1 MAEYGNRI
9 HVVACGVLA
18 IDIRNLA
25 EQMGL
30 GITLELNEGGLHE
43 NPGELRRR
51 LQASI
56 DRASASGQCDR
67 IAVGYGICG
76 RGTVGIHARNVPLVI
91 PKAHDCIALFLG
103 SDAAYR
109 QEFSRFP
116 GTFYISAGWFE
127 EKIQPKSVRKQD
139 GEQPRDV
146 DFQRLAD
153 KYGGENARAIVDFLN
168 SWQRN
173 YQRAAFVD
181 TGAPHAEKYSSY
193 AKAMAEEFGWRYE
206 ALPGNLLLLQKM
218 LTAMATTPEVLVVPP
233 HHVTVLDPMEGL
245 KAVPIWQASS
255 RQKEK
260 GKRKKE
266 EEEESRK
273 SEKTAT
279 GCAQIGLGIDA
290 GGTYTD
296 AVIYDFAGNAILGKA
311 KALTTKW
318 DYTVGITQALDGLDA
333 VLMRRVDLVSIST
346 TLATNAIVEGHGQ
359 EVGLLIM
366 PPYGI
371 FHDTDLPHQPRAVI
385 AGRMEIDGTEI
396 SPVNPHEVRSIAREM
411 IERHRVG
418 AFAVSGYAST
428 INPSHELQVK
438 AILREETGL
447 SVTCGHELSELLN
460 FITRADTAVLNA
472 RIMPRLEKFIR
483 EVEVSLERRGI
494 DAPVMV
500 VKGDGSLMNTATAR
514 ERPVETVLS
523 GPAASVAGAIH
534 LTKGRDAL
542 VLDMGGTTSDTA
554 AVLGGEVRTCPDGA
568 HVGRWKTHVRAL
580 DMRTVGLGGD
590 SLIAYDRGELQV
602 GPLRVAPIA
611 WLGAERPGAADAL
624 AFVEAH
630 VDDYAGCTRPTE
642 IVTLTGHAAGFALDD
657 DERRIVDALRE
668 RPRSVAELAQAS
680 ESDHWIFLRL
690 GRLEEHYV
698 VQRCGLTPTDLLHV
712 RGQFERWD
720 TTSALRMRAI
730 IAGLAGFDDP
740 ERFTD
745 HVMDMI
751 VRKLAVQLIKK
762 QLDEHTDPDA
772 MDGCPV
778 CKTLIG
784 NLLAHSADMRTDAK
798 VVDGPLQPKAQ
809 SPTPNASAP
818 NAYRVSLALGSPVIG
833 LGAPVHFFLPQAA
846 RLLGTEAIVP
856 QHADVANAIGAI
868 TSRVTVSK
876 QVQIRPNDFGQYAVH
891 GLADARCFDSFDDAH
906 SFAVSELEQTVQRM
920 ARSAGTSES
929 FVEMEVGDKI
939 SSAADGAEIF
949 LERVISA
956 RLSGPP
962 DLGSGREG
970 R

>member
-1 MAEYGNRI
+1 MADCGNRV
-9 HVVACGVLA
+9 HVIACGVLA

-25 EQMGL
+25 ERMGL
-30 GITLELNEGGLHE
+30 EISLELNEGGLHE
-43 NPGELRRR
+43 DPGELRRR
-51 LQASI
+51 LQEAI

-76 RGTVGIHARNVPLVI
+76 RGTVGIHARTVPLAI

-127 EKIQPKSVRKQD
+127 EKIQPKSVRRKD
-139 GEQPRDV
+139 GARNENRDS
-146 DFQRLAD
+146 DEFRRLVE
-153 KYGGENARAIVDFLN
+153 KYGEENARAIVDFLN
-168 SWQRN
+168 SWHRN

-181 TGAPHAEKYSSY
+181 TGAPHARRYSSY

-206 ALPGNLLLLQKM
+206 ALPGNLSLLEKM
-218 LTAMATTPEVLVVPP
+218 LTAIATTPEVLVVPP

-245 KAVPIWQASS
+245 KAVPVWQASAS
-255 RQKEK
+255 RGEPRVRPR
-260 GKRKKE
+260 GKPGKAVAGSAR
-266 EEEESRK
+266 
-273 SEKTAT
+273 
-279 GCAQIGLGIDA
+279 IGLGIDA

-296 AVIYDFAGNAILGKA
+296 AVIYDFAAAAILGKA

-318 DYTVGITQALDGLDA
+318 DYTVGITQALDSLDA
-333 VLMRRVDLVSIST
+333 SLLERVDLVSIST

-371 FHDTDLPHQPRAVI
+371 FHPDDIPHQPRAVI

-396 SPVNPHEVRSIAREM
+396 SPINPHEVRRIAREM
-411 IERHRVG
+411 VDRHRVG
-418 AFAVSGYAST
+418 AFAVSGYGGT
-428 INPSHELQVK
+428 INPAHELQVK
-438 AILREETGL
+438 AILRDETGL

-483 EVEVSLERRGI
+483 EVEVSLARRGI
-494 DAPVMV
+494 CAPVMV

-523 GPAASVAGAIH
+523 GPAASAAGAIH
-534 LTKGRDAL
+534 LTNCKDAL
-542 VLDMGGTTSDTA
+542 VIDVGGTTSDTA
-554 AVLGGEVRTCPDGA
+554 AVQAGAVRTCADGA
-568 HVGRWKTHVRAL
+568 RVGRWKTHVRAL

-590 SLIAYDRGELQV
+590 SLIAFDRGELHV
-602 GPLRVAPIA
+602 GPVRVAPIA
-611 WLGAERPGAADAL
+611 WLGSERPGTADAL
-624 AFVEAH
+624 EFIEAH
-630 VDDYAGCTRPTE
+630 IADYAGCTRPTE
-642 IVTLTGHAAGFALDD
+642 IVTLTGHIAGFALDD
-657 DERRIVDALRE
+657 DERMIVDALRE
-668 RPRSVAELAQAS
+668 RPRSLAELVDATGS
-680 ESDHWIFLRL
+680 HHWAFLRL
-690 GRLEEHYV
+690 GRLEEQYV

-712 RGQFERWD
+712 RKLFERWD

-730 IAGLAGFDDP
+730 IAGLAGFADA
-740 ERFTD
+740 EEFTD
-745 HVMDMI
+745 RVMEMI
-751 VRKLAVQLIKK
+751 VRKLAVQLLKK

-772 MDGCPV
+772 MDACPV
-778 CKTLIG
+778 CQALIG
-784 NLLAHSADMRTDAK
+784 NLLDGAPCGGGDAAGAPG
-798 VVDGPLQPKAQ
+798 GPLQPSAECQK
-809 SPTPNASAP
+809 PNAFK
-818 NAYRVSLALGSPVIG
+818 VSIALTSPVIG
-833 LGAPVHFFLPQAA
+833 LGAPVQFFLPQAA
-846 RLLGTEAIVP
+846 SLLGTQAIVP
-856 QHADVANAIGAI
+856 EHADVANAIGAI
-868 TSRVTVSK
+868 TSRVMISK

-891 GLADARCFDSFDDAH
+891 GLADARSFDTFDEAH
-906 SFAVSELEQTVQRM
+906 SFAVTELEQTVQRM
-920 ARSAGTSES
+920 ARSAGTSET

-962 DLGSGREG
+962 DLGKSGR
-970 R
+970 